1 MNDMFVNCVMYY
13 LIYVMFTVSEVPELW
28 SGHEYSSQ
36 SLRDMTQVRFD
47 DVIMTTTLMIQLEGV
62 GIAKF

>member
-1 MNDMFVNCVMYY
+1 MYY